1 MITGCVKEMR
11 IPGIF
16 SLLIHPCMIYNND
29 LKFLEILVS
38 NWNDKKSKIKEHF
51 MPQAKE
57 GDTVRIHYTGK
68 FDDGTVFDSSSE
80 NEPLEFVIGDGQVIP
95 GVEEAVIGMNPEENK
110 TTTIPPEKG
119 YGQYHED
126 MVVEVEKDKFPE
138 HIQPELGLELELKQE
153 DGNSVFVIVTNV
165 SDDEVTLDANH
176 PLAGKDLT
184 FDIRLMEIV

>member
-1 MITGCVKEMR
+1 
-11 IPGIF
+11 
-16 SLLIHPCMIYNND
+16 
-29 LKFLEILVS
+29 
-38 NWNDKKSKIKEHF
+38 
-51 MPQAKE
+51 MPEAKE

-68 FDDGTVFDSSSE
+68 FDDGTVFDTSGE

-110 TTTIPPEKG
+110 TTTIPPEKA

-126 MVVEVEKDKFPE
+126 MVIEVEKNKFPE
-138 HIQPELGLELELKQE
+138 HIEPEPGLELELKQE

-184 FDIRLMEIV
+184 FEIQLMEIV